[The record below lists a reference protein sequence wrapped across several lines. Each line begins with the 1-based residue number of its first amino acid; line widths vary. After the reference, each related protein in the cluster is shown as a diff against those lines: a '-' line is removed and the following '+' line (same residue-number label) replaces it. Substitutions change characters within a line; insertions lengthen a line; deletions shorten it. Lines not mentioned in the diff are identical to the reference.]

1 MVRQRLLVVLMG
13 IGRAEETSATELRL
27 SVVIVPENTQVA
39 ILLWERLCQRHPAW
53 T

>member
-1 MVRQRLLVVLMG
+1 MLVCYLG
-13 IGRAEETSATELRL
+13 SGRAEETSATELRL